1 MGRWEQREGGAERE
15 ARGRWG
21 EDIKV
26 IEGVFARSVGVRV
39 GFARRCSLLLLLLL
53 LLGERACAVV
63 RAMQKKNRLY

>member
-1 MGRWEQREGGAERE
+1 M
-15 ARGRWG
+15 
-21 EDIKV
+21 

-53 LLGERACAVV
+53 LGERACAVV

>member
-1 MGRWEQREGGAERE
+1 M
-15 ARGRWG
+15 
-21 EDIKV
+21 